1 MVINNEK
8 EIKMNKKNLLLA
20 LATAMMMGGIS
31 KTSAAENSDVKTSKP
46 DTLLVV
52 GIWNQPNAYATYPK
66 KHMLCVDKQAK
77 KHEIAGYV
85 FDGHGKKDPV
95 VPYVERGDTVVV
107 QDGKVVKNLTMDR
120 MIKNYVNGR

>member
-1 MVINNEK
+1 
-8 EIKMNKKNLLLA
+8 MNKKKFILMLA
-20 LATAMMMGGIS
+20 MGMIIGGRG
-31 KTSAAENSDVKTSKP
+31 KVSAAENSDVKTSKP

-85 FDGHGKKDPV
+85 FDEHGKKDPV